1 MESGLDHNYNKIL
14 DILKGAIKG
23 DDNQVKARKH
33 LRVERWLRVY
43 IQLIEDF
50 DEGKLKFFSDIF
62 SDNSC
67 WDGIKLKNKAVGE
80 RLTEEKNKNGKEN
93 PLDLADRYYLACKYC
108 LEDKIP
114 GLFEQ
119 VFMRFKRSAFEE
131 DGSDDDLR
139 RELLENIE
147 ETSPIEAFWSF
158 LIDKQIGKLNEYKS
172 VEGLQKSIQI
182 NSNKNWEEGIE
193 FFYNKLHNDSSISSQ
208 DKNNLLIEAA
218 LSAVKG
224 YKEVDTI
231 EFCLSKMDD
240 EQKKK
245 LLNRDYK
252 ENTYYAVLSEL
263 IDEYCFDSFKNLF
276 NLLESNGLSFEQYG
290 VILSSLSKK
299 MLLNSD
305 LAEQTRETI
314 MYAWKHKNFEECR
327 KSVFKD
333 YSFIVM
339 VTNLIAEL
347 RKESPSNENRKKEI
361 SGILECVEHT
371 QVKEMQDSLIN
382 RMSAV
387 HGIGEEQ
394 FTQDQQLI
402 EQLFSELDK
411 SFKHKKEDPVVQ
423 GNDGAG
429 EPSGLPQSSFS
440 LTDTPYNVKSSS
452 HSK

>member
-1 MESGLDHNYNKIL
+1 MESSLDHNYNKIL
-14 DILKGAIKG
+14 DILKCAIKD

-158 LIDKQIGKLNEYKS
+158 LIDKETGKLNEYKS
-172 VEGLQKSIQI
+172 VEGLREAIKV
-182 NSNKNWEEGIE
+182 NSRKNWAEGIE
-193 FFYNKLHNDSSISSQ
+193 FFYNKLENDPSTCGQ
-208 DKNNLLIEAA
+208 DNLLIEAA

-224 YKEVDTI
+224 YKEVDTV
-231 EFCLSKMDD
+231 EFCLSKMNDK
-240 EQKKK
+240 QKKE
-245 LLNRDYK
+245 LLERDHK
-252 ENTYYAVLSEL
+252 ENTYYAVLNVL
-263 IDEYCFDSFKNLF
+263 MDQYYFDSFMELSQLCSQLECERYAILASLSDQVLKNPDLSKETKKCMMNVWKHIVGSHQCHGDKSIF
-276 NLLESNGLSFEQYG
+276 PVFEDYSVAYTIANLIVDPSRKEGNEERLLEEILRHINNKGMSNEEIEKVKSSVLRKISLFHGDKKLQLGEQ
-290 VILSSLSKK
+290 VFSK
-299 MLLNSD
+299 
-305 LAEQTRETI
+305 LAEE
-314 MYAWKHKNFEECR
+314 A
-327 KSVFKD
+327 S
-333 YSFIVM
+333 
-339 VTNLIAEL
+339 
-347 RKESPSNENRKKEI
+347 KEQSCGGSD
-361 SGILECVEHT
+361 T
-371 QVKEMQDSLIN
+371 
-382 RMSAV
+382 
-387 HGIGEEQ
+387 
-394 FTQDQQLI
+394 
-402 EQLFSELDK
+402 
-411 SFKHKKEDPVVQ
+411 
-423 GNDGAG
+423 
-429 EPSGLPQSSFS
+429 LPQSSFS
-440 LTDTPYNVKSSS
+440 LTDAPYNVKSLG

>member
-1 MESGLDHNYNKIL
+1 MESSLDHNYNKIL
-14 DILKGAIKG
+14 DILKGAIKD

-50 DEGKLKFFSDIF
+50 DEEKLKFFSDIF

-93 PLDLADRYYLACKYC
+93 PLDLADRNYLACKYC

-172 VEGLQKSIQI
+172 FEGLQKSIQI

-193 FFYNKLHNDSSISSQ
+193 FFYNKLHDDSSISSQ
-208 DKNNLLIEAA
+208 DKDNLLIEAA

-240 EQKKK
+240 EQKEK
-245 LLNRDYK
+245 LLDRDYK
-252 ENTYYAVLSEL
+252 ENTYHAVLNVL
-263 IDEYCFDSFKNLF
+263 IDQYCFDSFMELSQ
-276 NLLESNGLSFEQYG
+276 LSSQLECERYTIF
-290 VILSSLSKK
+290 LSSLSDQVLKNLDLSEETKK
-299 MLLNSD
+299 CMMNVWKHIVKHETQDCGEQSIFLVFVDYSVTRTIANLIVDPSRQEGSKEGVLEEVLKHVNNKEMSD
-305 LAEQTRETI
+305 EEIIKVKDSVLRKIQLFHGGKKLQLGEQVFSKLAEE
-314 MYAWKHKNFEECR
+314 A
-327 KSVFKD
+327 S
-333 YSFIVM
+333 
-339 VTNLIAEL
+339 
-347 RKESPSNENRKKEI
+347 KESLCEV
-361 SGILECVEHT
+361 GDT
-371 QVKEMQDSLIN
+371 
-382 RMSAV
+382 
-387 HGIGEEQ
+387 
-394 FTQDQQLI
+394 
-402 EQLFSELDK
+402 
-411 SFKHKKEDPVVQ
+411 
-423 GNDGAG
+423 
-429 EPSGLPQSSFS
+429 LPQSSLS
-440 LTDTPYNVKSSS
+440 PTDTPYNIKSLG

>member
-1 MESGLDHNYNKIL
+1 
-14 DILKGAIKG
+14 
-23 DDNQVKARKH
+23 KARKH

-80 RLTEEKNKNGKEN
+80 RLTEEKNKNGKES

-182 NSNKNWEEGIE
+182 NSNKNWAEGIE

-208 DKNNLLIEAA
+208 DKDNLLIEAA

-224 YKEVDTI
+224 YKEVDTL

-245 LLNRDYK
+245 LLDRDYK
-252 ENTYYAVLSEL
+252 ENTYHAVFNVL
-263 IDEYCFDSFKNLF
+263 INQYYFDSFMELNK
-276 NLLESNGLSFEQYG
+276 LSSQFECERYTTF
-290 VILSSLSKK
+290 LSSLSDQVLKNPDLSEETKK
-299 MLLNSD
+299 CMMNVWERIIRFNQGRGD
-305 LAEQTRETI
+305 RTI
-314 MYAWKHKNFEECR
+314 F
-327 KSVFKD
+327 SIFKD
-333 YSFIVM
+333 YS
-339 VTNLIAEL
+339 VTYIIANLIVDPSRQEVSKEGILGKILKHVNNKEMSGEEVIKVKDSVLSKIQLFHGGKKLQLGEQVFSKLAKEAS
-347 RKESPSNENRKKEI
+347 KES
-361 SGILECVEHT
+361 ILCE
-371 QVKEMQDSLIN
+371 
-382 RMSAV
+382 
-387 HGIGEEQ
+387 
-394 FTQDQQLI
+394 
-402 EQLFSELDK
+402 
-411 SFKHKKEDPVVQ
+411 
-423 GNDGAG
+423 AG
-429 EPSGLPQSSFS
+429 DTLPQSS
-440 LTDTPYNVKSSS
+440 LGTTDTPHNIKSLG